1 MIAWNNRWNCL
12 VLASSEFHW
21 YWIVYVASV
30 SETSGGCGNSD
41 CGYWGTS
48 LGHGSV
54 CGLKNEWNM
63 VYLLTQIVIVSL
75 VNIC

>member
-41 CGYWGTS
+41 CGYWSHVFTINFQHKNGGHS
-48 LGHGSV
+48 HGYYVAMMELG
-54 CGLKNEWNM
+54 
-63 VYLLTQIVIVSL
+63 QVI
-75 VNIC
+75 